1 VAKLLVHWLLRI
13 AMAFIALFVV
23 TYVGDLLAF
32 KMRGSPKGT
41 VSVIR
46 YLSVPLKGNKTEY
59 DYEGTVDVPC
69 AVSIF
74 PQGGQSPCWLLRKN
88 PSQNV
93 SM

>member
-1 VAKLLVHWLLRI
+1 LRI

-23 TYVGDLLAF
+23 TYVGDLLVF